1 MRDRKGKGKGKGKGR
16 FAYKSRDSSKAKDR
30 AEKGGG
36 DFDKIFKDGINTF
49 SAADGDNL
57 IRPLPPTWE
66 DPEHYGYDI
75 YVHYGIGADSQAYL
89 CRKKMLNEACPV
101 CEEAKRA
108 EREGDDEH
116 YKELKPKQRV
126 AFYLVDRDD
135 EEKGALVWSAPWGF
149 DRDVCKISV
158 DKRSGEVLEL
168 DNPEDGYDIE
178 FEKTGAKKRTK
189 YEGVKIARKASDL
202 DNEEALDFIDEN
214 PLPDILNFY
223 SYEHIADVFNGG
235 GGESSSEKE
244 EEEDKPR
251 KRGRGK
257 DKEEE
262 EEAAYTYEDLAEMNH
277 RKLKKVAKEIELD
290 EDDIDDFSEDELFE
304 AICDDLKI
312 DIPEEGEE
320 KEEEEEKPR
329 KRGRGKDKDE
339 EEEEQE
345 EDKKKGRR
353 SRGKVK
359 LDDIKKG
366 RSKK

>member
-1 MRDRKGKGKGKGKGR
+1 MRDRKGKGKSKGGR
-16 FAYKSRDSSKAKDR
+16 FAYKSGDSSKAKDR
-30 AEKGGG
+30 ADKGGG

-75 YVHYGIGADSQAYL
+75 YVHYGIGPDNQAYL

-108 EREGDDEH
+108 EREGDDEY

-202 DNEEALDFIDEN
+202 DNDEALEFIDEN

-235 GGESSSEKE
+235 SGG
-244 EEEDKPR
+244 
-251 KRGRGK
+251 
-257 DKEEE
+257 
-262 EEAAYTYEDLAEMNH
+262 
-277 RKLKKVAKEIELD
+277 
-290 EDDIDDFSEDELFE
+290 
-304 AICDDLKI
+304 
-312 DIPEEGEE
+312 
-320 KEEEEEKPR
+320 
-329 KRGRGKDKDE
+329 
-339 EEEEQE
+339 
-345 EDKKKGRR
+345 
-353 SRGKVK
+353 
-359 LDDIKKG
+359 
-366 RSKK
+366 